1 MVDGTD
7 AQRDGARRLR
17 TSWKLL
23 SSVVQWRYKL
33 GSCGACRR
41 FSRCKKATLAKSG
54 LRAKSRL
61 RAKAGTRAGSDRARG
76 VIGSARQQVSRSVD
90 VMTGADIRRFDEFT
104 NATTRAVVGVHQD
117 LSELREQVVRTH
129 RVVDE
134 IQERLTERLDRLEQ
148 SVGRRTSR
156 TPWIVAVG
164 AAAAALLLS
173 IVAVLM
179 SMS

>member
-1 MVDGTD
+1 
-7 AQRDGARRLR
+7 
-17 TSWKLL
+17 
-23 SSVVQWRYKL
+23 
-33 GSCGACRR
+33 
-41 FSRCKKATLAKSG
+41 
-54 LRAKSRL
+54 
-61 RAKAGTRAGSDRARG
+61 
-76 VIGSARQQVSRSVD
+76 
-90 VMTGADIRRFDEFT
+90 MTGADIRRFDEFT